1 MHGAELHPDD
11 AVTAARPAATAW
23 VLGLLATCIAAK
35 AALLAAR
42 LADGAAPAFG
52 PWLPIA
58 LIHEDVRLVVVFAAF
73 AAALAAWARARPRL
87 ARPLRVAVAVAYAA
101 LTFWTAFNIPIAR
114 QLSSPL
120 TYAFVHATGSA
131 ITDSISVYL
140 TPFNIGLPLALWS
153 AALVLPRVVAGR
165 RLSRRALVAG
175 TAVAAAI
182 ILLGPT
188 GVRSAGV
195 SGFHRNAVVTI
206 VETTLARHAGRSSAR
221 GAPPP
226 LTAPACRPLVD
237 PGAAPLS
244 DLVGLARDRNV
255 VWVILE
261 STGARAL
268 PVYGAPRDVTPHL
281 SSLASR
287 AVVFESAYAAYPE
300 SIKGFFSM
308 ICGRAPPAGA
318 EASDYGRARVPCAPA
333 AEAFARAGLRTGLF
347 HSGWFAYLGME
358 AVVRER
364 GFDTLVDAGGID
376 SPHRSSFGVDDR
388 ATARRLLAF
397 VDAAPRDRRFFAVF
411 MPIAGHHP
419 YHAPGDAPRPLPER
433 DDHDAYLNDLRVADD
448 AFGVLRDG
456 LVARGLDEKTV
467 YVVVGDHGEAFR
479 EHPGNVAHA
488 LFLYEENVRVP
499 FFVAA
504 PGAIG
509 AQRRAPQLASLID
522 LTPTTLALAGLLSD
536 PHQSALYEGR
546 SLLAPEAPR
555 VARFFTEQGVRRLAL
570 RDGRW
575 KIIADADAGGLEVYD
590 LVADSGERHPLGG
603 DAAAADVAKSYRAC
617 LGL

>member
-1 MHGAELHPDD
+1 VHGAELLLDD
-11 AVTAARPAATAW
+11 AVTTPRPAATAR
-23 VLGLLATCIAAK
+23 VLGLLATLVAAK

-42 LADGAAPAFG
+42 LTDGAAPACG

-58 LIHEDVRLVVVFAAF
+58 LVHEDVRLLVVFAAF
-73 AAALAAWARARPRL
+73 AAALARARPRL
-87 ARPLRVAVAVAYAA
+87 ARPARIAVAAAYGA
-101 LTFWTAFNIPIAR
+101 LTFWTSFNVPIAR

-140 TPFNIGLPLALWS
+140 TPFNLGLPLALWS
-153 AALVLPRVVAGR
+153 VALVLPRVFAGR
-165 RLSRRALVAG
+165 RLSRRALVAV
-175 TAVAAAI
+175 AALAAAI

-188 GVRSAGV
+188 GVRRAGV

-206 VETTLARHAGRSSAR
+206 VETTLARHTGRS
-221 GAPPP
+221 GAHAAAPP

-237 PGAAPLS
+237 PGAAPLAE
-244 DLVGLARDRNV
+244 LVGLARDRNV

-268 PVYGAPRDVTPHL
+268 PAYGAPRDVTPHL
-281 SSLASR
+281 SALASR
-287 AVVFESAYAAYPE
+287 AVVFENAYAAYPE

-308 ICGRAPPAGA
+308 ICGRAPPPGA
-318 EASDYGRARVPCAPA
+318 EASDYRRARVPCTPA

-397 VDAAPRDRRFFAVF
+397 VDAVPREKRFFAVF
-411 MPIAGHHP
+411 MPTAGHHP
-419 YHAPGDAPRPLPER
+419 YHAPGDVPRPLPER
-433 DDHDAYLNDLRVADD
+433 NDHDAYLNDVRVADD

-456 LVARGLDEKTV
+456 LVARGLDAETV

-499 FFVAA
+499 FFFAA

-509 AQRRAPQLASLID
+509 AQIRAPQLASLID

-536 PHQSALYEGR
+536 PARKALYEGR
-546 SLLAPEAPR
+546 SLLVPGAPR
-555 VARFFTEQGVRRLAL
+555 VARFFTEQGVRRFAL

-575 KIIADADAGGLEVYD
+575 KIIADADAGRAEVYD
-590 LVADSGERHPLGG
+590 LLADAEERHPLGG
-603 DAAAADVAKSYRAC
+603 EPTGAGVAKRYREC